1 MGICTEG
8 GVLVSESGECFAEQP
23 VPERLEFDITH
34 LVRPYR
40 RADRLTEQLDR
51 PLASVT
57 GIAAIAIKERMLK
70 GGIVL
75 PLLGSP
81 SRQVGSWCP
90 ESKSAEI
97 DGSNMAT
104 VN

>member
-1 MGICTEG
+1 M
-8 GVLVSESGECFAEQP
+8 
-23 VPERLEFDITH
+23 PERLEFDITH
-34 LVRPYR
+34 LVRPHR

-57 GIAAIAIKERMLK
+57 GISPIAIKEGMLK

-75 PLLGSP
+75 PLLGSQA
-81 SRQVGSWCP
+81 SQVGSWWP